1 MTVYLE
7 PEDALAA
14 AVHLGFHI
22 RDEGLLFSALARP
35 AASAFGV
42 DAYPEL
48 ERKAAALLHSLA
60 RNHPLFDGNKRFA
73 WYLTL
78 AFLRLNEQ
86 RVVLVTGGAGSG
98 KSAVAKRVFGQASQ
112 GAFSVAF
119 LLTDTQRAP
128 NRAQA

>member
-1 MTVYLE
+1 VTVFLE

-14 AVHLGFHI
+14 AQHLGFHI

-48 ERKAAALLHSLA
+48 ERKAAALLHSLS

-78 AFLRLNEQ
+78 AFLRLNEH
-86 RVVLVTGGAGSG
+86 RIVMP
-98 KSAVAKRVFGQASQ
+98 
-112 GAFSVAF
+112 
-119 LLTDTQRAP
+119 TDTAFDLVLGVARGDLELDAAAAVIRAHLA
-128 NRAQA
+128 RR

>member
-1 MTVYLE
+1 VTVFLE

-14 AVHLGFHI
+14 AQHLGFHI

-78 AFLRLNEQ
+78 AFLRLNEH
-86 RVVLVTGGAGSG
+86 RIVMP
-98 KSAVAKRVFGQASQ
+98 
-112 GAFSVAF
+112 
-119 LLTDTQRAP
+119 TDTAFDLVLGVARGDLELDAAAAVI
-128 NRAQA
+128 RDHLARR

>member
-1 MTVYLE
+1 VTVFLE

-14 AVHLGFHI
+14 AQHLGFHI

-78 AFLRLNEQ
+78 AFLRLNEH
-86 RVVLVTGGAGSG
+86 RILMP
-98 KSAVAKRVFGQASQ
+98 
-112 GAFSVAF
+112 
-119 LLTDTQRAP
+119 TDTAFDLVLGVARGDLELDAAAAVI
-128 NRAQA
+128 RDHLARR

>member
-14 AVHLGFHI
+14 AHHLGFHI

-48 ERKAAALLHSLA
+48 ERKAAALMHSLA

-78 AFLRLNEQ
+78 AFLRLNNQ
-86 RVVLVTGGAGSG
+86 RVVMP
-98 KSAVAKRVFGQASQ
+98 
-112 GAFSVAF
+112 
-119 LLTDTQRAP
+119 TDTAFDLVLGVARGDLELDAAAAIIRAHLVP
-128 NRAQA
+128 RAGRAS

>member
-1 MTVYLE
+1 VTVFLE

-14 AVHLGFHI
+14 AQHLGFHI
-22 RDEGLLFSALARP
+22 RDEGLLFSGLARP

-78 AFLRLNEQ
+78 AFLRLNEH
-86 RVVLVTGGAGSG
+86 RIVMP
-98 KSAVAKRVFGQASQ
+98 
-112 GAFSVAF
+112 
-119 LLTDTQRAP
+119 TDTAFDLVLGVARGDLELDAAAAVI
-128 NRAQA
+128 RDHLARR

>member
-1 MTVYLE
+1 VTVYLE

-86 RVVLVTGGAGSG
+86 RVVVP
-98 KSAVAKRVFGQASQ
+98 
-112 GAFSVAF
+112 
-119 LLTDTQRAP
+119 TDTAFDLVLGVARGDFELDAAASVIRAHLVP
-128 NRAQA
+128 RR